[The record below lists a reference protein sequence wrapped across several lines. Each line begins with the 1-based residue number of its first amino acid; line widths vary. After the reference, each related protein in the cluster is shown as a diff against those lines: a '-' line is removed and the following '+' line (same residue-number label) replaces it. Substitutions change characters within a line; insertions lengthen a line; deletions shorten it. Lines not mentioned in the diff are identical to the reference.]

1 MNGARVYMFL
11 FVRCTFSNCSVAE
24 TTKMGE
30 CIGSK
35 ELDRAREV
43 IGKIEREGDCIT
55 LHPGFQDVCLN

>member
-1 MNGARVYMFL
+1 MNGARALIFL
-11 FVRCTFSNCSVAE
+11 FVRCTFSNCSVAK
-24 TTKMGE
+24 TTKMGK

-43 IGKIEREGDCIT
+43 IGKIAREGDCIT